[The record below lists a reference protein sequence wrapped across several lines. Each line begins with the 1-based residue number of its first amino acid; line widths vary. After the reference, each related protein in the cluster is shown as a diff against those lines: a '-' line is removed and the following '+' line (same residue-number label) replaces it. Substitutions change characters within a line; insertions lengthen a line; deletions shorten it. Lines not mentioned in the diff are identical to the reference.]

1 MLTLIRRG
9 LVLAAMLSLAACGTL
24 PLADTIRNDDPR
36 DEIAAIADF
45 ALEDLRAAKAAA
57 EAQDDEAAA
66 LCWGALADYVET
78 VPAKISGPTI
88 GAATVYQRARHAR
101 RVYDRG
107 PPERV
112 HIACAA
118 MLDDARSTLLR
129 LSKLLRIA
137 SPL

>member
-1 MLTLIRRG
+1 MIRA
-9 LVLAAMLSLAACGTL
+9 LALLAALALAACGTL
-24 PLADTIRNDDPR
+24 PDTVDNGDPR
-36 DEIAAIADF
+36 DEFAAIAAF
-45 ALEDLRAAKAAA
+45 ALEDLRAAKVAA

-78 VPAKISGPTI
+78 VPGKVSGPTI

-101 RVYDRG
+101 RIIDRG

-118 MLDDARSTLLR
+118 MLADARSTLLR
-129 LSKLLRIA
+129 LSRLVRVAIPGL
-137 SPL
+137 

>member
-1 MLTLIRRG
+1 MIRA
-9 LVLAAMLSLAACGTL
+9 LAVLAALALAACGTL
-24 PLADTIRNDDPR
+24 QGTVDDGNPR
-36 DEIAAIADF
+36 DELAAIAAF

-57 EAQDDEAAA
+57 EAQDDQAAA

-78 VPAKISGPTI
+78 VPAKVSGPTI

-101 RVYDRG
+101 RIIDRG

-118 MLDDARSTLLR
+118 MLADARSTLLR
-129 LSKLLRIA
+129 LSRLVRVAVPGL
-137 SPL
+137 

>member
-1 MLTLIRRG
+1 MLNLARRG
-9 LVLAAMLSLAACGTL
+9 LALAAFLALAACGTL
-24 PLADTIRNDDPR
+24 PGTIDNGDPR
-36 DEIAAIADF
+36 DEIAAVADF